1 MCFPFV
7 IDKIQRKLLHMEA
20 ADSLCCGL
28 RRALSHSFW
37 DQGPASKLPRGLY
50 GLAARQRDVL
60 WLKNIVSGCI
70 FVIRCEVI
78 QC

>member
-1 MCFPFV
+1 M